1 MSLADFTHFCSVN
14 FRKVLKNNQ
23 DIQSLLNFNFIHN
36 SYPKKHYFCAQLLYL
51 LFNLNLFIV

>member
-23 DIQSLLNFNFIHN
+23 DIQDLYNFNFIPN
-36 SYPKKHYFCAQLLYL
+36 LYPKNTIFAPNSK
-51 LFNLNLFIV
+51 

>member
-36 SYPKKHYFCAQLLYL
+36 SYPKKHYFCAQLIYL
-51 LFNLNLFIV
+51 LFN